1 MCQQSVLDHQSGNGT
16 GTAGVEDGIV
26 AYAEATGDEKLRSFF
41 CQNPGLE
48 FGIAHGLVRKLWL
61 DLFQVKLFFV

>member
-1 MCQQSVLDHQSGNGT
+1 MCQQSVLDHQSGDRSGA
-16 GTAGVEDGIV
+16 AGVEDGIV
-26 AYAEATGDEKLRSFF
+26 AYTEAARDEKLRSFF